1 MSTQAMA
8 LAKWLPDIETQTPNS
23 GDVVQ
28 VLSIPVN
35 QSPITQFAPKGSG
48 GGGGSGILAT
58 TTKVG
63 QFLVSGPGPLFT
75 PTWDDADGGR
85 F

>member
-8 LAKWLPDIETQTPNS
+8 LAKWLPDVETKTPNA

-35 QSPITQFAPKGSG
+35 ESPVTQFAPASG
-48 GGGGSGILAT
+48 GGGGGGILAT

-63 QFLVSGPGPLFT
+63 QFLVSGAGPLFT